1 MITGT
6 TIQDEFNKLTK
17 LYPDILSTG
26 RADTSK
32 SIGTWCG

>member
-6 TIQDEFNKLTK
+6 TIQDEFNELTK

-26 RADTSK
+26 RANATE
-32 SIGTWCG
+32 SIGAWCG